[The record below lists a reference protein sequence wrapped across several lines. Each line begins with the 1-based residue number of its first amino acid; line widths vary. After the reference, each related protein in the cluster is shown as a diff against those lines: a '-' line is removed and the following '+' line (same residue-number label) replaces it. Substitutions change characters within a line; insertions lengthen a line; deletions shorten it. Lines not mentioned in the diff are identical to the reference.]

1 MKTQLKGSLFIL
13 ASAVFFGTYGIWSKM
28 MMGIFDDF
36 FQGWTRS
43 LIILLILAPIGILTK
58 SFRKIKKEDFK
69 WHVLYAFPGSLVI
82 PLYYYAFTHLS
93 IGTATL
99 TFYASLT
106 ITSYILGFAFFKE
119 KVTLAKIAS
128 LILGMGGLYAI
139 YSLSVTVNPT
149 LVIPLFVA
157 ILAGVCGGIEVVFT
171 KKLSG
176 RYSPIQL
183 TFFLYA
189 VTLILCLG
197 FYLVIHHGTIVLPP
211 SPIAW
216 IGTIIHAIAST
227 AAFFLVV
234 IGYKNIEPSVG
245 GIVGLME
252 IVFGIFF
259 GFLFFHEAFTPAV
272 ITGGILIIIAAAL
285 PNIAELSKSSQ

>member
-1 MKTQLKGSLFIL
+1 MKSQLKGSLYIL

-28 MMGIFDDF
+28 MSGVFDDF

-43 LIILLILAPIGILTK
+43 LIILCILAPIGILTK

-69 WHVLYAFPGSLVI
+69 WHALYAFPGSLVI

-119 KVTLAKIAS
+119 KVSWAKIVS
-128 LILGMGGLYAI
+128 LILGICGLCAI
-139 YSLSVTVNPT
+139 YALSVSINPT
-149 LVIPLFVA
+149 LGLPLA
-157 ILAGVCGGIEVVFT
+157 ISVLAGVCGGIEVVFT
-171 KKLSG
+171 KRLSD

-183 TFFLYA
+183 TFFLFA
-189 VTLILCLG
+189 VSFILCLSI
-197 FYLVIHHGTIVLPP
+197 YLGLHHFIIVLPA

-216 IGTIIHAIAST
+216 TGTIMHAIAST

-234 IGYKNIEPSVG
+234 LGYKNIEPSVG

-259 GFLFFHEAFTPAV
+259 GFLFFHEVLSTSV
-272 ITGGILIIIAAAL
+272 IIGGALIIVAAAL
-285 PNIAELSKSSQ
+285 PNIAELRKLSV